1 MAIAIIMENARVYC
15 RQGILNCHMTF
26 AGSVISLARP
36 ESWPRIAMISKK
48 LAIVTIRI
56 SATPPPKYVWLARLV
71 LVWCCLPMPWML
83 SIYYAAIHAYH
94 IIYAHGK

>member
-15 RQGILNCHMTF
+15 CQGILNYCHMTF
-26 AGSVISLARP
+26 AGSVISLAQP

-56 SATPPPKYVWLARLV
+56 SATPPLKNNNVWLARLACMQ
-71 LVWCCLPMPWML
+71 LDRYRDL
-83 SIYYAAIHAYH
+83 
-94 IIYAHGK
+94 